1 MKLIA
6 SVLMGIALAGCAE
19 KKEVNKSSK
28 VEAVSVTQARF
39 ESRKRVGKV
48 ATAKAAKPEAEASQ
62 SNRLAE
68 TITTMN
74 LPTTEEKTVGRNF
87 DEQALVLLR
96 DMIRAKMGKN
106 ETGAWSGCPKL
117 LELVKSESQA
127 GELAAELKN
136 RGMISRED
144 VSEESRKE
152 DFEKVTS
159 TAGGVIYNMV
169 GMLMFKTCQDLV
181 LKQTQ
186 IA

>member
-6 SVLMGIALAGCAE
+6 SVLMGIALAGCGE
-19 KKEVNKSSK
+19 KKEVHKSTK
-28 VEAVSVTQARF
+28 VEAVTVTRV
-39 ESRKRVGKV
+39 ESRKRVG
-48 ATAKAAKPEAEASQ
+48 AAKPEAEGSQ

-68 TITTMN
+68 TITTIN
-74 LPTTEEKTVGRNF
+74 LPTTEEKTVEKNF

-106 ETGAWSGCPKL
+106 ETGAWSGCSKL